1 MHTDSLRLRRL
12 IVSALLLAIA
22 LVFKTLFTFYIP
34 LFGQNGMRIGVSGIF
49 SMIPSFLFGPWYGAA
64 VSGLS
69 DLLGYLL
76 KPTGAYIPLLT
87 LTAALGGFLRG
98 GLFSL
103 LKGRRDKPLR
113 LATLIFSLL
122 MLFLGLAVL
131 HALRAD
137 GVDAAYY
144 QRVSPDQ
151 GNLEG
156 LRGVSRLLI
165 QRTQNMK
172 NPAEGLA
179 TYITFLTWG
188 PVGFGVMGLLLLV
201 GDLLVE
207 RFLKGAMVS
216 VLAMLTATTL
226 SGLVVTTLNTL
237 ILRETVYASW
247 KVLPLLVV
255 LLPRII
261 EEITMGAAKVLL
273 IGVLMRGAGIHP
285 DIDKWLAMLVGKEA
299 K

>member
-1 MHTDSLRLRRL
+1 MHNDSLRLRRL

-22 LVFKTLFTFYIP
+22 LVFKTFFSFYIP
-34 LFGQNGMRIGVSGIF
+34 LFGQNGMSIGVSGIF

-98 GLFSL
+98 GLFAL
-103 LKGRRDKPLR
+103 LKGRRDRPMR
-113 LATLIFSLL
+113 LAVLILSLL
-122 MLFLGLAVL
+122 MLILGLSVL
-131 HALRAD
+131 RTLEAD
-137 GVDAAYY
+137 GVNAAYY
-144 QRVSPDQ
+144 DRAGTEPE
-151 GNLEG
+151 NLDE
-156 LRGVSRLLI
+156 LRGAARLLI

-179 TYITFLTWG
+179 TYITCLTWG
-188 PVGFGVMGLLLLV
+188 PMGFGIMGLLLLL
-201 GDLLVE
+201 GDLLAG

-216 VLAMLTATTL
+216 VLAMLIAATL
-226 SGLVVTTLNTL
+226 SGLVVTALNTL

-247 KVLPLLVV
+247 KVLPLAVV
-255 LLPRII
+255 LLPRIV
-261 EEITMGAAKVLL
+261 EEITVGAAKVCL

-285 DIDKWLAMLVGKEA
+285 DIDRWLAMLTGKEA
-299 K
+299 E